1 MTENKLLLKVC
12 GLREADNILRVAA
25 LNPDFMGFIFYPPS
39 PRNIPLT
46 QSPESL
52 EIPSHICKTGVFVNA
67 PNKEI
72 IETAKRYSLNTLQ
85 LHGQESPGQCRELR
99 QEGYVLIK
107 ALPVK
112 EAEDFLVAKAYG
124 DACDFLLFDTK
135 SPEHGGSGRQFDWEI
150 LKHYRELTPFFLS
163 GGIGPEDAQ
172 ILGKL
177 KHPGLAGLDINS
189 RFETA
194 AGVKNIQ
201 QLKNFI
207 QECPLLH

>member
-52 EIPSHICKTGVFVNA
+52 EIPSHIRKTGVFVNA

-72 IETAKRYSLNTLQ
+72 LETAKRYSLNALQ

-112 EAEDFLVAKAYG
+112 EAEDFLVAKAYEG
-124 DACDFLLFDTK
+124 ACDFLLFDTK

>member
-52 EIPSHICKTGVFVNA
+52 EVPSHIRKTGVFVNA
-67 PNKEI
+67 SSEMI
-72 IETAKRYSLNTLQ
+72 IETAGRYKLDALQ
-85 LHGQESPGQCRELR
+85 LHGNESPRQCRELKER
-99 QEGYVLIK
+99 GYLLIK
-107 ALPVK
+107 ALPVS
-112 EAEDFLVAKAYG
+112 EANDFLAAEAYEG
-124 DACDFLLFDTK
+124 VCDYLLFDTK
-135 SPEHGGSGRQFDWEI
+135 SSLRGGSGRQFEWEI
-150 LKHYRELTPFFLS
+150 LKHYQAAIPFFLS
-163 GGIGPEDAQ
+163 GGIGPQEAQ

-177 KHPGLAGLDINS
+177 NHPRLAGLDINS

-194 AGVKNIQ
+194 PG
-201 QLKNFI
+201 LKDINKLKAFI